1 MLLVN
6 VGTHILNVEQ
16 ALAFRDEADG
26 VTIIFGPD
34 GAADGERYTITLTG
48 NEADRMRTWLQRNAE
63 GVRGTGQTG
72 FTIEPAETTAD
83 D

>member
-16 ALAFRDEADG
+16 ALAFIDG
-26 VTIIFGPD
+26 DDTITVVFGPD
-34 GAADGERYTITLTG
+34 GGADGERYTITLDG
-48 NEADRMRTWLQRNAE
+48 DEADRMRTWLQRNAE

-72 FTIEPAETTAD
+72 FTIDSAETSEAE
-83 D
+83 

>member
-16 ALAFRDEADG
+16 ALAFIDG
-26 VTIIFGPD
+26 EDTVTVIFGPD
-34 GAADGERYTITLTG
+34 GASDGERYTITLAG
-48 NEADRMRTWLQRNAE
+48 DEADRMRTWLKRNAE

-72 FTIEPAETTAD
+72 FSIEPAEG
-83 D
+83 